1 MGSRPRTPTTDSH
14 GGESPVLSR
23 RMAYEP
29 EGSRRTETYRVSS
42 RDALKQYEETAMK
55 KQEQQKK
62 SSEEQQPPLP
72 QQLPKLL
79 DAAVELFGGGERS
92 LTPALAVSSP
102 QLSDE
107 AWSEDEEHKAA
118 TMLQAIVRGRSERA
132 QIRQK
137 VSETPAAAPPPLS
150 PVVKAAAKQSDLSA
164 HKTARPMKS
173 WRSFRSFVTARL
185 FATYASRYRSSE
197 LPSSLTKLEPPGETS
212 TPSSAVP
219 SSLTKLEPPGETS
232 KPSSAVMSEG
242 LFGSGAAAL
251 ITAPAIDRRPD
262 GAHYGAHTR
271 SSRQPTSTLGHS
283 SFASRRADARCFTVV
298 LTGGPCGGKS
308 TSLGPLASA
317 LRAKGWQVRER
328 SSG

>member
-197 LPSSLTKLEPPGETS
+197 LPSSLTKIEPPGEN
-212 TPSSAVP
+212 
-219 SSLTKLEPPGETS
+219 S
-232 KPSSAVMSEG
+232 KPPSAVMSEG

>member
-197 LPSSLTKLEPPGETS
+197 LPSSLTKPI
-212 TPSSAVP
+212 
-219 SSLTKLEPPGETS
+219 EPPGETS
-232 KPSSAVMSEG
+232 KPPSAVMSEG
-242 LFGSGAAAL
+242 LFRSGAAAL

>member
-1 MGSRPRTPTTDSH
+1 
-14 GGESPVLSR
+14 
-23 RMAYEP
+23 
-29 EGSRRTETYRVSS
+29 
-42 RDALKQYEETAMK
+42 MK

-150 PVVKAAAKQSDLSA
+150 PVVKAAAKHSDLSA

-212 TPSSAVP
+212 
-219 SSLTKLEPPGETS
+219 KPP
-232 KPSSAVMSEG
+232 SAVMSEG

-317 LRAKGWQVRER
+317 LRAKEWQVRER

>member
-197 LPSSLTKLEPPGETS
+197 LPSSLTKP
-212 TPSSAVP
+212 
-219 SSLTKLEPPGETS
+219 KPPGETS
-232 KPSSAVMSEG
+232 KPPSAVMSEG

>member
-1 MGSRPRTPTTDSH
+1 M
-14 GGESPVLSR
+14 LSR

-62 SSEEQQPPLP
+62 SSEEQQQPLP

-107 AWSEDEEHKAA
+107 AWTEAEDEEHKAA

-137 VSETPAAAPPPLS
+137 VSETHAAKRPPLS
-150 PVVKAAAKQSDLSA
+150 PVVKAAAMPSDLSA
-164 HKTARPMKS
+164 PKTARPMKA
-173 WRSFRSFVTARL
+173 WRSFRSYVSARL
-185 FATYASRYRSSE
+185 FATTYASRSRSSE
-197 LPSSLTKLEPPGETS
+197 PPSRLTKPEPPFDETRAAVKRNPS
-212 TPSSAVP
+212 VRLFDETRDAATPA
-219 SSLTKLEPPGETS
+219 
-232 KPSSAVMSEG
+232 A
-242 LFGSGAAAL
+242 AAAL
-251 ITAPAIDRRPD
+251 DWRPD
-262 GAHYGAHTR
+262 GAHHGANTR
-271 SSRQPTSTLGHS
+271 SSRQPTSILGHS
-283 SFASRRADARCFTVV
+283 SFASRRAAARCFTVV
-298 LTGGPCGGKS
+298 FTGGPCGGKS
-308 TSLGPLASA
+308 STLGPLASA
-317 LRAKGWQVRER
+317 LRAEGWQVRDGR
-328 SSG
+328 

>member
-1 MGSRPRTPTTDSH
+1 M
-14 GGESPVLSR
+14 LSR

-62 SSEEQQPPLP
+62 SSEEQQQPLP

-212 TPSSAVP
+212 
-219 SSLTKLEPPGETS
+219 KPP
-232 KPSSAVMSEG
+232 SAVMSEG

>member
-1 MGSRPRTPTTDSH
+1 
-14 GGESPVLSR
+14 
-23 RMAYEP
+23 
-29 EGSRRTETYRVSS
+29 
-42 RDALKQYEETAMK
+42 
-55 KQEQQKK
+55 
-62 SSEEQQPPLP
+62 
-72 QQLPKLL
+72 
-79 DAAVELFGGGERS
+79 
-92 LTPALAVSSP
+92 
-102 QLSDE
+102 
-107 AWSEDEEHKAA
+107 
-118 TMLQAIVRGRSERA
+118 MLQAIVRGRSERA

-212 TPSSAVP
+212 
-219 SSLTKLEPPGETS
+219 KPP
-232 KPSSAVMSEG
+232 SAVMSEG

>member
-212 TPSSAVP
+212 
-219 SSLTKLEPPGETS
+219 KPP
-232 KPSSAVMSEG
+232 SAVMSEG

>member
-1 MGSRPRTPTTDSH
+1 M
-14 GGESPVLSR
+14 LSR

-150 PVVKAAAKQSDLSA
+150 PVVKAAAMHSDLSA
-164 HKTARPMKS
+164 PKTARPMKS

-212 TPSSAVP
+212 KPPS
-219 SSLTKLEPPGETS
+219 T
-232 KPSSAVMSEG
+232 VMSEG

>member
-1 MGSRPRTPTTDSH
+1 M
-14 GGESPVLSR
+14 LSR

-62 SSEEQQPPLP
+62 SSEEQQQPLP

-107 AWSEDEEHKAA
+107 AWTEAEDEEHKAA

-212 TPSSAVP
+212 
-219 SSLTKLEPPGETS
+219 KPP
-232 KPSSAVMSEG
+232 SAVMSEG

>member
-1 MGSRPRTPTTDSH
+1 
-14 GGESPVLSR
+14 
-23 RMAYEP
+23 
-29 EGSRRTETYRVSS
+29 
-42 RDALKQYEETAMK
+42 MK

-150 PVVKAAAKQSDLSA
+150 PVVKTAVKQSDLSA

-197 LPSSLTKLEPPGETS
+197 LPSSLTKPI
-212 TPSSAVP
+212 
-219 SSLTKLEPPGETS
+219 EPPGETS
-232 KPSSAVMSEG
+232 KPPSAVMSEG

>member
-212 TPSSAVP
+212 
-219 SSLTKLEPPGETS
+219 KPP
-232 KPSSAVMSEG
+232 SAVMSEG

-283 SFASRRADARCFTVV
+283 SFASRRADERCFTVV

>member
-197 LPSSLTKLEPPGETS
+197 LPSSLTKI
-212 TPSSAVP
+212 
-219 SSLTKLEPPGETS
+219 EPPGETS
-232 KPSSAVMSEG
+232 KPPSAVMSEG

-317 LRAKGWQVRER
+317 LRAKGWQVREK

>member
-107 AWSEDEEHKAA
+107 AWTEAEDEEHKAA

-212 TPSSAVP
+212 
-219 SSLTKLEPPGETS
+219 KPP
-232 KPSSAVMSEG
+232 SAVMSEG

-317 LRAKGWQVRER
+317 LRAKGWQVREK

>member
-173 WRSFRSFVTARL
+173 WRSFRSSVTARL

-212 TPSSAVP
+212 
-219 SSLTKLEPPGETS
+219 KPP
-232 KPSSAVMSEG
+232 SAVMSEG

>member
-197 LPSSLTKLEPPGETS
+197 LPSSLTKI
-212 TPSSAVP
+212 
-219 SSLTKLEPPGETS
+219 EPPGETS
-232 KPSSAVMSEG
+232 KPPSAVMSEG

>member
-150 PVVKAAAKQSDLSA
+150 PVVKAAAKHSDLSA

-197 LPSSLTKLEPPGETS
+197 LPSSLTKIEPPGEN
-212 TPSSAVP
+212 
-219 SSLTKLEPPGETS
+219 S
-232 KPSSAVMSEG
+232 KPPSAVMSEG